1 MRMNVSACRS
11 MRREWECLATTVV
24 MMWLTAPMARAY
36 IVAPV
41 SITWGGG

>member
-1 MRMNVSACRS
+1 MRMKASACRS
-11 MRREWECLATTVV
+11 IFLDWECLATTVV

-41 SITWGGG
+41 SIT